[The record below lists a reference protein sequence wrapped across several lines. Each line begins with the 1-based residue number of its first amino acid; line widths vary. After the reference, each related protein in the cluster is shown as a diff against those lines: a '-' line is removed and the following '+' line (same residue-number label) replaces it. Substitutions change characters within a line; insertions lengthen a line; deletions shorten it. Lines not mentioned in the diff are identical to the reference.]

1 MKKIEDA
8 PELKAAF
15 DKAYETFPKFNRFD
29 PMYVWFETIAEHFF
43 IAGCDSLRDE
53 CDSVKPKRK
62 IVQLISHNGALHA
75 LCSEG
80 KIWIYEQSLRD
91 CDWHMAGELFKD

>member
-1 MKKIEDA
+1 MNKLSDA

-15 DKAYETFPKFNRFD
+15 NKVSKEFGLIHAPDSYR
-29 PMYVWFETIAEHFF
+29 ICAEHFF
-43 IAGCDSLRDE
+43 IAGRDSLRDE

>member
-1 MKKIEDA
+1 MNKLTDA

-15 DKAYETFPKFNRFD
+15 DRVSDEFGLRIAPESYRIT
-29 PMYVWFETIAEHFF
+29 AEHFF
-43 IAGCDSLRDE
+43 IAGRDSLREE

-91 CDWHMAGELFKD
+91 CDWHMACDLFKD

>member
-1 MKKIEDA
+1 MNRLEDA

-15 DKAYETFPKFNRFD
+15 KNLWDDIISEDNLKVSYRD
-29 PMYVWFETIAEHFF
+29 VAEHFF
-43 IAGCDSLRDE
+43 IAGRDSLRDE
-53 CDSVKPKRK
+53 CESVKPKRK

-80 KIWIYEQSLRD
+80 KIWIYEQSSRD